1 MNEVNDM
8 ENFSKTSFHGTFRD
22 YQKSVLDNSKKFLK
36 DKKIHIVAAPGSGKT
51 TLGLELIRRLNAP
64 ALVFSP
70 SVTIREQWGE
80 RFTSSYLE
88 ENDNGKYLSYDL
100 RFPELITSVTYQ
112 ALHAAWNRT
121 ESREEDSEE
130 TTDFSAFDLLST
142 VKKAGIKTICLDE
155 AHHLRS
161 EWQKALEEFI
171 AAMGTEVT
179 MIALTATP
187 PYDST
192 PTQWK
197 RYCDICGETDDE
209 IYVPQLVAQKNLCPH
224 QDYIYFNY
232 PTEKECEELKKTVGR
247 VKGAESA
254 NKILSFSAGKLESI
268 KTIVKNEQQNMGN
281 KLRML
286 ILTDF
291 IRKEALSLVG
301 TDEEV
306 DDIGTVP
313 VFEAVR
319 RDISPDVKIAML
331 SGSLVIV
338 PTEISGEVV
347 KIAETMNCN
356 AAVKNIENTVHSE
369 IIFSGSNKNKVAV
382 MTKAFG
388 DGLINILIG
397 TKALL
402 GEGWDSPCINSLILA
417 SFVGSFMLSN
427 QMRGRAIR
435 TDRNDPDKTA
445 NIWHLVTLPPKGIDT
460 EGSDDFSVLKRRCSG
475 FLAPAYNS
483 DVIENGTE
491 RFDFLPEKAE
501 DINIEE
507 ANAKML
513 STSADRTVM
522 KNRWNN
528 ALKGKVKPEVA
539 DVNTVPKEFIPDVP
553 TGKNI
558 ITIIIAV
565 LVMLIALILPLWKLI
580 KITAVLIGVIVV
592 LVNIS
597 AVKKSKDKAN
607 TLKGI
612 AEGLLDSICSN
623 RIIEKGRAEIIT
635 EEKDDCIS
643 VILKNTG
650 VHEKNIFSKALY
662 EFFSPVDD
670 PRYILMLN
678 RTAINNK
685 GELICFACPTV
696 LSKKKEIVEAFAES
710 IKKYTGT
717 AELIYTRNENA
728 KKTAEKCRVNSVIAV
743 SEKKTKSKKTVI

>member
-1 MNEVNDM
+1 MM

-80 RFTSSYLE
+80 RFTSSFLNE
-88 ENDNGKYLSYDL
+88 GDNGKYISYDL

-112 ALHAAWNRT
+112 ALHAAWTRT
-121 ESREEDSEE
+121 QSKEEDEE
-130 TTDFSAFDLLST
+130 GEETDFSAFDLLDT
-142 VKKAGIKTICLDE
+142 VKKTGIKTICLDE

-171 AAMGTEVT
+171 ASMGTDITV
-179 MIALTATP
+179 IALTATP

-192 PTQWK
+192 PAQWK

-232 PTEKECEELKKTVGR
+232 PTEKECDELKKTAGK

-268 KTIVKNEQQNMGN
+268 KSIVKNEQQNMGD

-286 ILTDF
+286 ILTDY

-319 RDISPDVKIAML
+319 RDVSPDVKIAML

-356 AAVKNIENTVHSE
+356 AAVKNIENTEHSE
-369 IIFSGSNKNKVAV
+369 IVFSGSNKNKVAV
-382 MTKAFG
+382 MTKVFG

-445 NIWHLVTLPPKGIDT
+445 NIWHLVTLPPPGIDT
-460 EGSDDFSVLKRRCSG
+460 EGADDFSVLKRRCSG

-483 DVIENGTE
+483 DIIENGTE

-507 ANAKML
+507 VNAKML
-513 STSADRTVM
+513 STSADRTAM
-522 KNRWNN
+522 KSRWTN
-528 ALKGKVKPEVA
+528 ALKGKIKPEVA
-539 DVNTVPKEFIPDVP
+539 DVNTVPEEFIPTVP

-558 ITIIIAV
+558 LTIILAAII
-565 LVMLIALILPLWKLI
+565 MLIILILPLWTVL
-580 KITAVLIGVIVV
+580 KILAVIAGTITI
-592 LVNIS
+592 LVSIS
-597 AVKKSKDKAN
+597 AVKKAKDKTN
-607 TLKGI
+607 TLNGI
-612 AEGLLDSICSN
+612 ALGLLDCLHDNGILN
-623 RIIEKGRAEIIT
+623 KGKAEVIT
-635 EEKDDCIS
+635 EKKDDCVS

-650 VHEKNIFSKALY
+650 VHEKNIFSKALN
-662 EFFSPVDD
+662 EFFSPVED
-670 PRYILMLN
+670 PRYILILN
-678 RTAINNK
+678 RDK
-685 GELICFACPTV
+685 SSVRGELICFACPTE
-696 LSKKKEIVEAFAES
+696 LSKKKETVEAFAS
-710 IKKYTGT
+710 AIKKYTGT
-717 AELIYTRNENA
+717 AELLYTRNDNA

-743 SEKKTKSKKTVI
+743 SEKKAKSKKAVI